1 MAVNLV
7 RLLIASGLFA
17 LLAGPAAAAPV
28 SDPEVIGQELPPQI
42 AGDRVMPEV
51 PPDSHLPPGVGA
63 AARPSAGERVAPK
76 VEYDPRMLPTP
87 VRRLR
92 EQILEAA
99 ASGDIE
105 QLRPIIE
112 ANGEPPVFSY
122 NDIGEDSVEYLR
134 SLSSDTEG
142 REILAVL
149 SEMLESG
156 YVHYGEGTPD
166 EMYVWPYFA
175 HYPVELLT
183 GPQIVELLKIV
194 YPGDYEDMKM
204 FGTYLSYRVGLAPN
218 GTWSF
223 FLVGE

>member
-175 HYPVELLT
+175 EADLTELSPRQQVEL
-183 GPQIVELLKIV
+183 
-194 YPGDYEDMKM
+194 
-204 FGTYLSYRVGLAPN
+204 YRLVPPKQAKAMIASGKYAGYRLGVAPN
-218 GTWSF
+218 GIWHY
-223 FLVGE
+223 FLK